1 MIDSEEQRNSYLRVL
16 SSSLYRDEKMRSIKR
31 ENLVDWKYVQQ
42 FHIYIYIY
50 IEFLKRINSK
60 DENTKVDAYLNCL

>member
-31 ENLVDWKYVQQ
+31 EFGRLEIRIAVP
-42 FHIYIYIY
+42 YIY